1 MTAQRKKSQKKV
13 KRPVRPLPK
22 KKLLHK
28 KPRVLVLG
36 VTGMLGSMVFHYL
49 AETGEVTVAGT
60 ARIPKTVTTVRGD
73 IFPFDADT
81 PETIEMLCAAWQPD
95 FVINCIGIIKPYCKD
110 TDPEGISR
118 ALRVNALFP
127 HTLIRI
133 GERHDFRIIQI
144 ATDCVYSGVKGMY
157 VEQDPHDPL
166 DVYGKTKSLGEVR
179 QGPILH
185 IRTSIIGPEVKGKLS
200 LLEWFLS
207 QPEGSMLKGFAHHR
221 WNGVTTLQ
229 FAELVE
235 HIVHAGPSFFDTLV
249 STSYVHH
256 FVPNAAVDKHELMQL
271 FRTVFKKKVDIER
284 VDNIGPAVD
293 RTLAT
298 SYHLLPG
305 TAEGSLHTALEKLS
319 RYQDVHG
326 PLVLW

>member
-1 MTAQRKKSQKKV
+1 MTVQRKKSQKKV
-13 KRPVRPLPK
+13 KRSVRASSK
-22 KKLLHK
+22 KRLQYK

-49 AETGEVTVAGT
+49 AEKGEVIAAGT

-81 PETIEMLCAAWQPD
+81 PESLEMLCAAWQPD

-133 GERHDFRIIQI
+133 GEQYNFRIIQI

-157 VEQDPHDPL
+157 VEQDPHDPF

-207 QPEGSMLKGFAHHR
+207 QPEGSTLKGFAHHR

-235 HIVHAGPSFFDTLV
+235 RIICAGFSFFDTLV

-256 FVPNAAVDKHELMQL
+256 FVPNTAVDKHELMQL
-271 FRTVFKKKVDIER
+271 FKIVFKKDVGIER

-298 SYHLLPG
+298 SYHVLPVAG
-305 TAEGSLHTALEKLS
+305 TGPLQAALQKLS
-319 RYQDVHG
+319 RYQNVHG